1 MCNHEGVYVMKMS
14 ETTKQELK
22 FLQSLLELIQMKG
35 STDRTETCLS
45 KFKQSAEDLVTTGQ
59 ISKASYDLFLHDC
72 ELTNEI
78 QELKDKKKKMQEQL
92 KSLDKQ
98 INTLEEQ
105 KETISE
111 AKNPSIKKEKPQQLS
126 DPCSLGGGI
135 IRSSC

>member
-1 MCNHEGVYVMKMS
+1 MKMS
-14 ETTKQELK
+14 DTTKQELK

-59 ISKASYDLFLHDC
+59 ISKASYDLFLHDY

-78 QELKDKKKKMQEQL
+78 KELQDKKKNLQDQII
-92 KSLDKQ
+92 SIDKQ
-98 INTLEEQ
+98 LNTLEEQ

-111 AKNPSIKKEKPQQLS
+111 AKNPSVKKAQKTV
-126 DPCSLGGGI
+126 DPCSRSVGI
-135 IRSSC
+135 VRSSC